1 MQNIKKAVKTLEL
14 DKILQLL
21 SNEATL
27 EDAKELSVKLEPK
40 TDINEVKRDLNA
52 TNDAYLFM
60 AKYQAPSFG
69 SAVNMAS
76 PL

>member
-1 MQNIKKAVKTLEL
+1 M
-14 DKILQLL
+14 
-21 SNEATL
+21 

-76 PL
+76 PLRRAAASAVLSAGDL